1 MDNKARLRLD
11 ELALELIMAS
21 GYKTY
26 ELSLFGSPS
35 SFIHYMS
42 FQAPKLR

>member
-26 ELSLFGSPS
+26 ELSLFGSPL
-35 SFIHYMS
+35 FIHYKS